1 MLSRYFVFLFLVFS
15 FITRVNSQTF
25 ELPNIIGFENIENN
39 NGVAVA
45 DYDGDND
52 LDVFIVANA
61 VENPNNPSSFSRL
74 LRNNNNGSFTDVTNS
89 SGLVNLLTL
98 DDNIDQSSPNQKKL

>member
-1 MLSRYFVFLFLVFS
+1 MLSRYFVFLFFVFS

-25 ELPNIIGFENIENN
+25 ELSNIIGFENIENN

-52 LDVFIVANA
+52 LDIFIVANA
-61 VENPNNPSSFSRL
+61 VENPYNPASYSRL

-89 SGLVNLLTL
+89 SGL
-98 DDNIDQSSPNQKKL
+98 

>member
-15 FITRVNSQTF
+15 FMTRVNSQTF
-25 ELPNIIGFENIENN
+25 ELPNIIGLENIENN

-61 VENPNNPSSFSRL
+61 VENPYNPC
-74 LRNNNNGSFTDVTNS
+74 
-89 SGLVNLLTL
+89 
-98 DDNIDQSSPNQKKL
+98 